1 MNDVSVN
8 DEIVSDVNDIVSSH
22 IVLDEVSSKDI
33 NEYVDILWETNEK
46 MNLVSRQMTTEG
58 LDQLLHETFL
68 LNDYISSDI
77 VIDAGSGNGLLGI
90 PIAIINKTN
99 KNKRIILVE
108 PKQKK
113 VAFLQSVKNRLNLT
127 NVEIFGASLEE
138 YLKKSK
144 KSSCSLISRG
154 FPELAPLIF
163 YVKNGMVREAVII
176 TSENKIKNNEIHL
189 VSVKKKI
196 YNVPLRTHL
205 KILKMEKKTR
215 CE

>member
-1 MNDVSVN
+1 MNDEVNDVSVN
-8 DEIVSDVNDIVSSH
+8 DENVNDVSVNNVSDITSSH
-22 IVLDEVSSKDI
+22 IVLDDVSSKDI
-33 NEYVDILWETNEK
+33 NEYVDILWEANEK

-77 VIDAGSGNGLLGI
+77 IIDAGSGNGLLGI
-90 PIAIINKTN
+90 PIAIINKNNKNN

-138 YLKKSK
+138 YLKKFK
-144 KSSCSLISRG
+144 KNKCSLISGGSRSLRHW
-154 FPELAPLIF
+154 FF
-163 YVKNGMVREAVII
+163 
-176 TSENKIKNNEIHL
+176 TS
-189 VSVKKKI
+189 
-196 YNVPLRTHL
+196 
-205 KILKMEKKTR
+205 KMAW
-215 CE
+215 